1 MPEIS
6 VFAPVALE
14 LACYFVLHL
23 PAEVWGVGMLAA
35 GGICLFRAALL
46 RLQAQMIE
54 DTPVQC
60 LESAVRDLRES
71 GQSVVP
77 LVVVRTALWPSA
89 ESISVDQRATAVMWW
104 RAVSGYS
111 LGPAW
116 GGGLATND
124 VQLAQQSRHVHF
136 MLQSGIEYIPIELNG
151 LECDP
156 RNISS
161 DMYISFIQGSPMLV
175 HAIEDAFLSSVEVT
189 AIGELAIDRQSPFSF
204 LPSSVCPSIS
214 APVIFRAS
222 SNPIFRKAFVTERH
236 PFEIATELK
245 RQGRQG
251 MWMGWGLVVASILV
265 LGASGWGS
273 VQAALKR
280 RAEAAQRAAL
290 RRRLTNRDSSS
301 GEGGGGGGQHG
312 GASAGEEEAEGERER
327 REEEQQALCV
337 VCFERHRDAVLLPCA
352 HQVLCEECA
361 RVLPRVRGAGPG
373 ARVLPLCPICRTP
386 IESLLRVNTLDLEE

>member
-6 VFAPVALE
+6 VYHPSRRK
-14 LACYFVLHL
+14 
-23 PAEVWGVGMLAA
+23 VWGVGMLAA

-156 RNISS
+156 RNISRS
-161 DMYISFIQGSPMLV
+161 GLLL
-175 HAIEDAFLSSVEVT
+175 ANDARCSLLTCCMVPVTCTFLSFKAVRCSST
-189 AIGELAIDRQSPFSF
+189 PSKMPSS
-204 LPSSVCPSIS
+204 LPSKSLPSGSLQSTDKARSRSSHPQS
-214 APVIFRAS
+214 APRYRRPSSFARRPTPSSAKPSSPSAILSKLQQSSRYGLKHAKADVDDHCTGVRNLCEHAS
-222 SNPIFRKAFVTERH
+222 RCSRISPPASPLLPPSVSLIIRFLSHSHTPSLAPSPPTLSSLLLHAPFPPSLLVLFLHGFVQ
-236 PFEIATELK
+236 

-273 VQAALKR
+273 VQ
-280 RAEAAQRAAL
+280 
-290 RRRLTNRDSSS
+290 
-301 GEGGGGGGQHG
+301 
-312 GASAGEEEAEGERER
+312 
-327 REEEQQALCV
+327 
-337 VCFERHRDAVLLPCA
+337 
-352 HQVLCEECA
+352 
-361 RVLPRVRGAGPG
+361 
-373 ARVLPLCPICRTP
+373 
-386 IESLLRVNTLDLEE
+386 